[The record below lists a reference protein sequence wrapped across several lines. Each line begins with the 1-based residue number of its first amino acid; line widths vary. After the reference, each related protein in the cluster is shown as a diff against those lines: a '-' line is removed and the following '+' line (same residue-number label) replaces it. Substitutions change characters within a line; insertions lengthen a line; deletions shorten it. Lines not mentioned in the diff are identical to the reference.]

1 MAEEWL
7 EELPVE
13 KWSIAYSP
21 HMQRYGEM
29 TSNAA
34 ESFNSWIREA
44 RELPITYMIDSIRK
58 GLCRWYVEIR
68 EDSTRWTGAL
78 TPSKE
83 SLWHE
88 LIEQGMSWFVVKC
101 PNGDFEVS
109 SSPSVLVNLALC
121 IYTNYQWQVRG
132 FPCVHG
138 IVVIRQHCKTVY
150 GHVEDYF
157 LTSNYP
163 ECYKSNI
170 NPIPENE
177 KYGSDLQD
185 DQDKI
190 LPPLTFNVSPA
201 WKKSCLSS
209 AGSKWRTF
217 KTTLTK
223 EYVYKRIDTPYL
235 NIPPDGSD
243 IDLNVWKDFVI
254 SRLSDKFKQ
263 MSDEHK
269 ELAKLNK
276 WPHNLSRKGY
286 ARYASENQSLLSGD
300 NDLDRATLWLEAR
313 KKKDGEFEND
323 ELKEIASKIRKKN
336 SGPEYEVEGGILSQ
350 ALESTEHSGR
360 VRGIGGHV
368 IPSSY
373 VYLHNNKLSNNE
385 LCKQHE
391 MELIAQ
397 RKRNIEQDERIRRLE
412 EQIFKNHGHKTE
424 IEELGSC
431 TGKVSTSQTSI
442 DVKLVGDIGVKLV
455 DDDVAKLV
463 GDDDDIRLVDEKMG
477 LENDKKLKGKSVALI
492 LESGKNIV
500 AYGTIIKV
508 DDPLVP
514 KNCMCVS
521 IEKAEDK
528 SAILPFP
535 TGDCLTIDDAIGS
548 HVTWPMHLMKLHD
561 QVI

>member
-1 MAEEWL
+1 MAPRKKPKVDRDDHESHVGDDTVTPGL
-7 EELPVE
+7 DNTMTHSKRGRTNMYCLYKDRVTGVIKDVDFDKLGRP
-13 KWSIAYSP
+13 I
-21 HMQRYGEM
+21 GENG
-29 TSNAA
+29 TKLQSY
-34 ESFNSWIREA
+34 IGVLA
-44 RELPITYMIDSIRK
+44 REKVKITYPTWK
-58 GLCRWYVEIR
+58 YVPKDI
-68 EDSTRWTGAL
+68 
-78 TPSKE
+78 KE
-83 SLWHE
+83 QIWKA
-88 LIEQGMSWFVVKC
+88 M
-101 PNGDFEVS
+101 
-109 SSPSVLVNLALC
+109 
-121 IYTNYQWQVRG
+121 T
-132 FPCVHG
+132 
-138 IVVIRQHCKTVY
+138 
-150 GHVEDYF
+150 
-157 LTSNYP
+157 
-163 ECYKSNI
+163 
-170 NPIPENE
+170 
-177 KYGSDLQD
+177 
-185 DQDKI
+185 
-190 LPPLTFNVSPA
+190 LTFNVSPA

-243 IDLNVWKDFVI
+243 IDFKVWKDFVI

-263 MSDEHK
+263 ISDEHK

-323 ELKEIASKIRKKN
+323 ELKEITSKIVGFIEKKN

-360 VRGIGGHV
+360 VRGIGGYV
-368 IPSSY
+368 IPLSY

-391 MELIAQ
+391 MELMAQ

-442 DVKLVGDIGVKLV
+442 DVKGLRRQTVV
-455 DDDVAKLV
+455 DFSIQCEAKVAEDS
-463 GDDDDIRLVDEKMG
+463 G
-477 LENDKKLKGKSVALI
+477 KKLSPWLWAW
-492 LESGKNIV
+492 SSIV
-500 AYGTIIKV
+500 G
-508 DDPLVP
+508 
-514 KNCMCVS
+514 
-521 IEKAEDK
+521 
-528 SAILPFP
+528 
-535 TGDCLTIDDAIGS
+535 
-548 HVTWPMHLMKLHD
+548 
-561 QVI
+561 

>member
-1 MAEEWL
+1 MAPRKKPKVDRDDHEPKVDRDDHEPKVDHDDHEPQVGDDTVTPGL
-7 EELPVE
+7 DNTMTHSKRGRTNMYCLYKDRVTGVIKDVDFDKLGRP
-13 KWSIAYSP
+13 I
-21 HMQRYGEM
+21 GENG
-29 TSNAA
+29 TKLQSY
-34 ESFNSWIREA
+34 IGVLA
-44 RELPITYMIDSIRK
+44 REKVKITYPTWKHVPKDI
-58 GLCRWYVEIR
+58 
-68 EDSTRWTGAL
+68 
-78 TPSKE
+78 KE
-83 SLWHE
+83 QIWKA
-88 LIEQGMSWFVVKC
+88 V
-101 PNGDFEVS
+101 
-109 SSPSVLVNLALC
+109 
-121 IYTNYQWQVRG
+121 T
-132 FPCVHG
+132 
-138 IVVIRQHCKTVY
+138 
-150 GHVEDYF
+150 
-157 LTSNYP
+157 
-163 ECYKSNI
+163 
-170 NPIPENE
+170 
-177 KYGSDLQD
+177 
-185 DQDKI
+185 
-190 LPPLTFNVSPA
+190 LTFNVSPA

-235 NIPPDGSD
+235 NIPPDGFD

-269 ELAKLNK
+269 ELAKLKK

-323 ELKEIASKIRKKN
+323 ELKEIASKIVRWFYREKKN

-391 MELIAQ
+391 MELMAQ

-431 TGKVSTSQTSI
+431 TGK
-442 DVKLVGDIGVKLV
+442 
-455 DDDVAKLV
+455 
-463 GDDDDIRLVDEKMG
+463 
-477 LENDKKLKGKSVALI
+477 
-492 LESGKNIV
+492 
-500 AYGTIIKV
+500 
-508 DDPLVP
+508 
-514 KNCMCVS
+514 NCMCVS
-521 IEKAEDK
+521 IEKAEEK

-548 HVTWPMHLMKLHD
+548 HVTWPMHLMKLYD

>member
-1 MAEEWL
+1 MALRKKPKVDRDDHNHEPRVGDDTVTPGL
-7 EELPVE
+7 DDT
-13 KWSIAYSP
+13 
-21 HMQRYGEM
+21 M
-29 TSNAA
+29 TYNKRGRTNMYYLYKDRITGVIKDVD
-34 ESFNSWIREA
+34 FDKLGRPIRENDTKLQSYIGVLA
-44 RELPITYMIDSIRK
+44 REKVKITYPTWKHVPKD
-58 GLCRWYVEIR
+58 V
-68 EDSTRWTGAL
+68 
-78 TPSKE
+78 KE
-83 SLWHE
+83 QIWKA
-88 LIEQGMSWFVVKC
+88 V
-101 PNGDFEVS
+101 
-109 SSPSVLVNLALC
+109 
-121 IYTNYQWQVRG
+121 T
-132 FPCVHG
+132 
-138 IVVIRQHCKTVY
+138 
-150 GHVEDYF
+150 
-157 LTSNYP
+157 
-163 ECYKSNI
+163 
-170 NPIPENE
+170 
-177 KYGSDLQD
+177 
-185 DQDKI
+185 
-190 LPPLTFNVSPA
+190 LTFNVSPA

-235 NIPPDGSD
+235 NIPPDGSN

-286 ARYASENQSLLSGD
+286 ARYASENVSWFY
-300 NDLDRATLWLEAR
+300 RE
-313 KKKDGEFEND
+313 
-323 ELKEIASKIRKKN
+323 KKN
-336 SGPEYEVEGGILSQ
+336 SDPEYEVEGGILSQ

-391 MELIAQ
+391 MELMTQ

-412 EQIFKNHGHKTE
+412 EQIFKNHGNKIE

-442 DVKLVGDIGVKLV
+442 DVKLIGDVGVKLVDDVGVKLV

-463 GDDDDIRLVDEKMG
+463 GDDDDIRLVDEMMG
-477 LENDKKLKGKSVALI
+477 LENDKKLKVKSVALI

-514 KNCMCVS
+514 KNCMCIS